1 MLTYQAKPPQQAATK
16 GRHRRPARGKTLS
29 LARLQWQVQT
39 GFLTLL
45 MIMALAGQVI
55 AADVRPF
62 FGRYQGSLEVPNPDG
77 SKEQRDA
84 TVRIGPLANSDDG
97 FYVQWTT
104 TSLKKDGRRKT
115 KSYNVEF
122 QPTER
127 ADIFAAAMKRN
138 VFGHTVQLDPMKGE
152 PYVWGRIIGDTLTVF
167 SMFIGPNG
175 DYEMQQYDR
184 TLAEGGL
191 DLVYSS
197 HRNGFPRKELKTFL
211 ERR

>member
-1 MLTYQAKPPQQAATK
+1 MPIGLAKTWLPCIRSGVLAVFVVAVSLIVTGQA
-16 GRHRRPARGKTLS
+16 
-29 LARLQWQVQT
+29 
-39 GFLTLL
+39 
-45 MIMALAGQVI
+45 M

-62 FGRYQGSLEVPNPDG
+62 FGRYQGALVVPNADG
-77 SKEQRDA
+77 TEEQRDA
-84 TVRIGPLANSDDG
+84 TVQIGPISKDDG

-104 TSLKKDGRRKT
+104 TSLKNDGRRKT

-122 QPTER
+122 QSTER

-152 PYVWGRIIGDTLTVF
+152 PYVWGRIVGDTLTVF

-184 TLAEGGL
+184 SLAEGGL

-211 ERR
+211 ERQ

>member
-1 MLTYQAKPPQQAATK
+1 MLPRLDSAQIAHLCIGGIAALMLMVALGLT
-16 GRHRRPARGKTLS
+16 GPA
-29 LARLQWQVQT
+29 
-39 GFLTLL
+39 
-45 MIMALAGQVI
+45 M

-62 FGRYQGSLEVPNPDG
+62 FGDYEGSLVVPNPDG
-77 SKEQRDA
+77 TEEHRDA
-84 TVRIGPLANSDDG
+84 TVEIGPISDSEDS
-97 FYVQWTT
+97 FFVQWTT

-122 QPTER
+122 QATER
-127 ADIFAAAMKRN
+127 SDIFAAAMKRN

-152 PYVWGRIIGDTLTVF
+152 PYVWGRIVGDTLTVF

-211 ERR
+211 ERH

>member
-1 MLTYQAKPPQQAATK
+1 M
-16 GRHRRPARGKTLS
+16 
-29 LARLQWQVQT
+29 RLQA
-39 GFLTLL
+39 GFLTL
-45 MIMALAGQVI
+45 ALIVIFAGQAL

-62 FGRYQGSLEVPNPDG
+62 FGRYQGSLVVPNADG
-77 SKEQRDA
+77 SEEHRDA
-84 TVRIGPLANSDDG
+84 TVQIGPIAKSDEG

-115 KSYNVEF
+115 KSYSVEF

-127 ADIFAAAMKRN
+127 DDIFAAAMKRN

-152 PYVWGRIIGDTLTVF
+152 PYVWGRIVGDTLTVF

-197 HRNGFPRKELKTFL
+197 HRNGLPRKELKTFL
-211 ERR
+211 ERH